1 MAAKTA
7 QSSYKSITG
16 QSQKP
21 HDDSRAHQL
30 DKILHSL
37 DEVNFDPS
45 SFAFSE
51 SEDNDH
57 ETHLIHWQN
66 SKARKKLSS
75 KLILC
80 AQIFPQSL
88 LYVHFFGNEET

>member
-7 QSSYKSITG
+7 QSSYKSTTC

-21 HDDSRAHQL
+21 HDDSMAHQL

-45 SFAFSE
+45 SFTFND
-51 SEDNDH
+51 SEDNNH
-57 ETHLIHWQN
+57 KSLVSPTGNIPKPAKSRQAGSSNVLK
-66 SKARKKLSS
+66 SFLSPS
-75 KLILC
+75 RM
-80 AQIFPQSL
+80 
-88 LYVHFFGNEET
+88 